1 MNKESTVEA
10 ATGSDAVITSAS
22 RSGDTS
28 PIHGAPKILDMSN
41 SSNAEQSGT
50 FEPHAEPHRRSK
62 RERLGYLMTK
72 EFWTVLLLGQILALC
87 LTGTNTLTTLLV
99 IEGTSIPAFQTF
111 FNYVLL
117 NLIYTSY
124 TVYKY
129 GLKGWA
135 RLIWKDGWKCKS
147 LLWLQYSHISKSHR
161 RRHHPHLNIPL
172 PILEPKFRNPILK
185 KRH

>member
-1 MNKESTVEA
+1 MSL
-10 ATGSDAVITSAS
+10 AS
-22 RSGDTS
+22 
-28 PIHGAPKILDMSN
+28 GA
-41 SSNAEQSGT
+41 G
-50 FEPHAEPHRRSK
+50 PHRRSK

-147 LLWLQYSHISKSHR
+147 IFLWPQYTYISYPR
-161 RRHHPHLNIPL
+161 NFHLDAPFSY
-172 PILEPKFRNPILK
+172 LEFKFRDPLSK
-185 KRH
+185 KKH